1 MEKIT
6 KTIDIGGIDYP
17 LMLNLNATEQINE
30 KFGGMEQLGDALVK
44 PENFSAALDTVAE
57 LVVIL
62 TTQGIEYVN
71 YFESEKLELK
81 PLTKEAVKLLCSP
94 YDIGKMRPILFD
106 AIKSDASRAVTSE
119 ETDEKNSVD
128 E

>member
-6 KTIDIGGIDYP
+6 KTIPIGGADYP

-30 KFGGMEQLGDALVK
+30 KFGGMEQLGEALLK

-62 TTQGIEYVN
+62 TTQGIEYMN
-71 YFESEKLELK
+71 YFASEKLELK
-81 PLTKEAVKLLCSP
+81 PLTKEVVKLLCSP
-94 YDIGKMRPILFD
+94 YDISKMRPILFD
-106 AIKSDASRAVTSE
+106 AIKKDTTREVRSE
-119 ETDEKNSVD
+119 ETDEKNAVD